1 MSPQELSTEL
11 LDFPFDERC
20 VATEP
25 AHPRDA
31 ARLMV
36 IDRAASTVEH
46 AQVRDLPRWIGAGD
60 ALVVNETSVL
70 RARLCMDGTDSMAH
84 RMWECPFRLRRE
96 VGLLPAGSPS

>member
-1 MSPQELSTEL
+1 VSLQELSTEL

-36 IDRAASTVEH
+36 IDRAAGTVEH
-46 AQVRDLPRWIGAGD
+46 AQVRDLPRDKDLG
-60 ALVVNETSVL
+60 ERST
-70 RARLCMDGTDSMAH
+70 T
-84 RMWECPFRLRRE
+84 
-96 VGLLPAGSPS
+96 LLNKFSAPLPYTLTWSN

>member
-1 MSPQELSTEL
+1 MSLQELSTEL

-70 RARLCMDGTDSMAH
+70 RARLCMDGT
-84 RMWECPFRLRRE
+84 E
-96 VGLLPAGSPS
+96 GLLLEPCVRLGHA